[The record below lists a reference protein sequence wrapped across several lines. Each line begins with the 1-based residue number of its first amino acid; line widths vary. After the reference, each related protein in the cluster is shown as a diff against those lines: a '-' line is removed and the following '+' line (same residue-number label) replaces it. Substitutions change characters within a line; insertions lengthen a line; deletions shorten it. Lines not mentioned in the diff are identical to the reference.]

1 MSHDKKLTPVV
12 SVDAP
17 VAAVR
22 LMESAIPEKNDWTS
36 NEFIS
41 LAGTVAVNLITA
53 ATVVG
58 WVDATQAQELTKAVT
73 AIVAAV
79 SVISVN
85 GVVVWKYLGG
95 KQEVQVQKI
104 QAQYR
109 YAEVVAVEQVRA
121 VEAAQYAAATTNNRR
136 K

>member
-1 MSHDKKLTPVV
+1 MSQDNELTTVV

-22 LMESAIPEKNDWTS
+22 LMESATAEKTEWTS

-73 AIVAAV
+73 AIAAAV

-85 GVVVWKYLGG
+85 GLVMWKYLGG

-104 QAQYR
+104 VAQYR
-109 YAEVVAVEQVRA
+109 YAEVVAVEQRIA
-121 VEAAQYAAATTNNRR
+121 EQQRLELAKASPRR

>member
-1 MSHDKKLTPVV
+1 MAQHD
-12 SVDAP
+12 VDVTA
-17 VAAVR
+17 VETTAAAIR
-22 LMESAIPEKNDWTS
+22 LLDTATPEKNSWTS

-73 AIVAAV
+73 AIAAAV

-85 GVVVWKYLGG
+85 GLVFWKYIGS
-95 KQEVQVQKI
+95 KQEVEVQKI

-109 YAEVVAVEQVRA
+109 YAEAVESSRVT
-121 VEAAQYAAATTNNRR
+121 AAHYAQLAASKPSRR